1 MFDILRKKF
10 SAVLKKTVKQAK
22 KAVKSA
28 TKSAK
33 KKESGVKTPKTS
45 KKSSKK
51 EKKNAKEVL
60 ALSEPQQEVEEKVIQ
75 PELTQEKQ
83 QPEERKEVQVEI
95 KPEKEAES
103 SGGFSFFSKIKKFL
117 ATSKLTQQQ
126 FDEAFE
132 ELELT
137 LLENNVAL
145 ESVDAIKQHLSN
157 QLVNKEIKKDKIDT
171 AIVES
176 LKEAILSVVKE
187 PPNLFQAIKDKKE
200 PYVILFFGINGTGK
214 TTTIAKL
221 AHLLKEK
228 EISCVLAAA
237 DTFRA
242 AAIEQLKTHAERV
255 DVPIIEGKYGADP
268 ASIAFDAVQYAKKH
282 HIKCVL
288 IDTAGRMYTK
298 ENLLREMD
306 KIVRVSKPD
315 LKLFVGESITGN
327 DATDQTRTFN
337 DSIGID
343 GIVLTKADIDEKA
356 GTILSVS
363 QVTGKPIY
371 FLGTGQ
377 TYKDLELFT
386 KKTVLKN
393 LGLD

>member
-22 KAVKSA
+22 KAVKAATQAPA
-28 TKSAK
+28 TKEKKAK
-33 KKESGVKTPKTS
+33 KTKTS
-45 KKSSKK
+45 KKTSKK
-51 EKKNAKEVL
+51 QQKTRKQVL
-60 ALSEPQQEVEEKVIQ
+60 AMPEPQQEIEEKVVQ
-75 PELTQEKQ
+75 PEIN
-83 QPEERKEVQVEI
+83 KETPQVQIEI
-95 KPEKEAES
+95 KPEDETES
-103 SGGFSFFSKIKKFL
+103 QGGFGFFSKIKKFL
-117 ATSKLTQQQ
+117 STNKLTQPQ

-145 ESVDAIKQHLSN
+145 ESVDAIKQHLST
-157 QLVNKEIKKDKIDT
+157 QLVNKEIKKEKIDT
-171 AIVES
+171 TIIES

-187 PPNLFQAIKDKKE
+187 PPNLIEAITQKKE

-221 AHLLKEK
+221 AHMLKEK
-228 EISCVLAAA
+228 DISCVLAAA

-242 AAIEQLKTHAERV
+242 AAIEQLKTHATRIE
-255 DVPIIEGKYGADP
+255 VPIISGSYGADP
-268 ASIAFDAVQYAKKH
+268 ASIAFEAIRYAKKN
-282 HIKCVL
+282 HIQVVL

-298 ENLLREMD
+298 ENLLREMN

-327 DATDQTRTFN
+327 DATEQTRTFN

-371 FLGTGQ
+371 FLGVGQ
-377 TYKDLELFT
+377 KYKDLEPFT